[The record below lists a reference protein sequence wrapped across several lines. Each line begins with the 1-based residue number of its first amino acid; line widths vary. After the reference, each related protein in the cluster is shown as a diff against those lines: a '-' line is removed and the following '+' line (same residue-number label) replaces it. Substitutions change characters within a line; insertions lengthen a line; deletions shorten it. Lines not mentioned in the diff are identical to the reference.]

1 MSVCQSASHTVISH
15 PVMIYDTFHH
25 NSYAMSSSSSSSS
38 GKEEKRD
45 ASDAAKYR
53 ATAHLFRESLH
64 NSVMSYSV
72 EQRKFVSSQGAAYD
86 CTTIYRPTVESLRSR
101 LRGALEAHSI
111 GLIKDHI
118 YQADTTLMELEC
130 EALRG
135 SLDNLEKQFGKPK
148 PLISE
153 FLPRV
158 QAKLDEANAIISQ
171 MVGLPEIATEG
182 ALNKMLMARDRYQA
196 EIERLKKTQIG
207 LVLQGDL
214 KRRSDRLEE
223 ERGV

>member
-1 MSVCQSASHTVISH
+1 MS
-15 PVMIYDTFHH
+15 
-25 NSYAMSSSSSSSS
+25 SSSSSSSS

-130 EALRG
+130 EALRR

-196 EIERLKKTQIG
+196 EIERLKKTETDVTRLTQIG
-207 LVLQGDL
+207 LLRRGDL
-214 KRRSDRLEE
+214 TRYPLNVIRKSDLMEE
-223 ERGV
+223 EPEV